1 MKLDTIINQPVI
13 ETERFDLRPLR
24 KSDMGLIEHYASDER
39 VARMTT
45 SIPHPLPP
53 AATEAFVARAM
64 ADDRDEDVWAMDG
77 TKDGGPELMGLISLQ
92 KMAQITRF
100 VLLFAAIALHW
111 TAVLIVLLCGY
122 MVKSVMSYFQTKNR
136 YQLNLTRNLYFQKLD
151 TNAGVAFR
159 MIQQA
164 HRQAT
169 LEATLAYY
177 ATLTSEEPISKRRLR
192 RRCERMLREAID
204 VEVDFQVDRAL
215 QQLIDLGAV
224 KQDGERWTT
233 CGLS

>member
-53 AATEAFVARAM
+53 AATEAFVGRAM

-92 KMAQITRF
+92 KMDRDQAEVGYWVAPIFWNTGLASMAVEALVVANPLGSANMFASVFQDNPASAR
-100 VLLFAAIALHW
+100 VLTHCGFQYLGDAESFSVARDATVPTW
-111 TAVLIVLLCGY
+111 TY
-122 MVKSVMSYFQTKNR
+122 SR
-136 YQLNLTRNLYFQKLD
+136 KL
-151 TNAGVAFR
+151 
-159 MIQQA
+159 
-164 HRQAT
+164 
-169 LEATLAYY
+169 
-177 ATLTSEEPISKRRLR
+177 
-192 RRCERMLREAID
+192 
-204 VEVDFQVDRAL
+204 
-215 QQLIDLGAV
+215 
-224 KQDGERWTT
+224 
-233 CGLS
+233 